1 MYRPL
6 LVSCVALAVA
16 GCLYGDLTPDLED
29 TRWALTGWTSPD
41 KSDPVRYRVTLEF
54 EDDRFGGK
62 GPVNQYGG
70 SFRQA
75 RGANCS
81 LSRPTATLR
90 GGEAD
95 DMAAEQAYFGL
106 LDRVR
111 TCRREGGV
119 LILADDTGRT
129 LLVFSPLRE

>member
-6 LVSCVALAVA
+6 LVSLVALAAA
-16 GCLYGDLTPDLED
+16 GCLSGDLTPDLED

-41 KSDPVRYRVTLEF
+41 KSDPVRFRVTIEF

-75 RGANCS
+75 EGANCS

-90 GGEAD
+90 GGADD

-129 LLVFSPLRE
+129 LLVYSPLRE